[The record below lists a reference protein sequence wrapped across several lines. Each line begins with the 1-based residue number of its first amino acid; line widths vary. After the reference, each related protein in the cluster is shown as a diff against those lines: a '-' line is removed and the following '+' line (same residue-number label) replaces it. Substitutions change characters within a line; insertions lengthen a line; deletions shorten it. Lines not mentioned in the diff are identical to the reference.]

1 MFTEFKKFISRG
13 NVVEL
18 GVGLILATYFGA
30 IVKSFVDDIVMPP
43 VGQLIAGIDFSE
55 LKYKIAERTLED
67 GSSQP
72 VTINYGLFINT
83 VITFFIVALA
93 VFLLTKIYNNFLQKK
108 KAEPAAAEAAPT
120 SQEQL
125 LMEIRDAI
133 REQNRIKE

>member
-1 MFTEFKKFISRG
+1 MLKEFKKFISRG

-43 VGQLIAGIDFSE
+43 IGQLIAGIDFSQ
-55 LKYKIAERTLED
+55 LKYKIAEQTLEN
-67 GSSQP
+67 GTVQP
-72 VTINYGLFINT
+72 VTINYGVFINNI
-83 VITFFIVALA
+83 ITFFIVAMA
-93 VFLLTKIYNNFLQKK
+93 VFMLTRIYNNFLQKK
-108 KAEPAAAEAAPT
+108 KQEPAAAEAAPT

-133 REQNRIKE
+133 KQQNSK